1 MRNKDRYARGGA
13 CGATACT
20 IASLGNIVGIH
31 TLMSVG
37 ITAMTGWK
45 LMRWKGEE
53 TCEGDSLE
61 TVTFMHF
68 FIGAHSSWP

>member
-13 CGATACT
+13 CGAGVYH
-20 IASLGNIVGIH
+20 SLPWEHRGHPYADERRDHGDDR
-31 TLMSVG
+31 LEADEME
-37 ITAMTGWK
+37 
-45 LMRWKGEE
+45 GEE